1 LPLLHLGDPE
11 IPARIA
17 ANWEKEDWHF
27 RTYAHGAIAAFRSPE
42 NAASRRKLIESEE
55 SPDLRIQMS
64 IALLEMLP
72 KNPATLEFVRQRNL
86 REPEDTP
93 IEQLDLLLTAV
104 ATMAGWDFP
113 ERAERRAQAIAEE
126 ERMQQLGQNEDES
139 YEAIRRSVLAD
150 LSVQEATDLI
160 LGAESDNDDDDFRD
174 EEPEVPF
181 VRETPKIGR
190 SDPCPCQSGKKY
202 KKCCGKVA

>member
-1 LPLLHLGDPE
+1 LPLLHIGDPE
-11 IPARIA
+11 IPAPIA
-17 ANWEKEDWHF
+17 AKWEKEDWHF

-55 SPDLRIQMS
+55 SPDLRILMS

-113 ERAERRAQAIAEE
+113 ERAERRVQAIAEE

-190 SDPCPCQSGKKY
+190 GDPCPCQSGKKY